1 MTEEYSHKFYK
12 VWSDTETLGKVQQHD
27 ILIMHELPYEIDQPA
42 YRPTKGKTPEE
53 EGKIF
58 VTVVNM
64 KTPSA
69 SSNSYQ
75 SRNLFGKP
83 FILALTAEE
92 ACDVNKIE
100 EKLCERLE
108 SWEGVGKKIWSTPS
122 PSEAGS
128 KSSVK
133 PSSRPVIADD
143 EEDAPLVENSKDT
156 EMEDAPTTASDLP
169 RSDTKAPN
177 RNAVSFQVAKKPFA
191 NYDSKPFLDTIAN
204 DRYTLQERLAD
215 VLAHENKPS
224 VTHTPLPGSFN
235 QDEVDDLYG
244 DTEEEPSEKTIIPET
259 PETSISPIPIL
270 RTGETILVEWNAR
283 FATECFGTDADKSRN
298 ENTERFAKQE
308 RIVEP
313 ALAVRRKL
321 GNTKADKAAIT
332 IENLLDEFVKE
343 EKLSE
348 DNMWYCSSCKK
359 HQEAPKKFDLWKM
372 PDVLVIH
379 LKRFSNERAFR
390 DKIDTFIDFPVN
402 GLDLTDRVEGKKVA
416 AKLAAEGDAAELIE
430 ETGTNDS
437 LVYDLFAVDNHFG
450 GREWFCSLLCIE
462 VAVADESTDCSWRW
476 ALHCICQ
483 KYTGWQMVQFR
494 RCKFLRPS

>member
-12 VWSDTETLGKVQQHD
+12 VWSDTETLGKIQQND
-27 ILIMHELPYEIDQPA
+27 ILILHELPYEIEQPA

-64 KTPSA
+64 KTPPPST
-69 SSNSYQ
+69 NSYQ
-75 SRNLFGKP
+75 GRNLFGKP

-108 SWEGVGKKIWSTPS
+108 SWQGVGKKIWSTS
-122 PSEAGS
+122 SDKEAGVKAS
-128 KSSVK
+128 VKSSN
-133 PSSRPVIADD
+133 RPVIADD
-143 EEDAPLVENSKDT
+143 EEEAPLEQDSKDA
-156 EMEDAPTTASDLP
+156 EMDDVTATNPESSP
-169 RSDTKAPN
+169 SGSRTPN
-177 RNAVSFQVAKKPFA
+177 RNAVSFQVAKRPFTS
-191 NYDSKPFLDTIAN
+191 YDSKPFQDSIAN
-204 DRYTLQERLAD
+204 DRYTLEERLAE
-215 VLAHENKPS
+215 VLASENKPS

-244 DTEEEPSEKTIIPET
+244 DTEEEPSEKTIVPET
-259 PETSISPIPIL
+259 PETSISPKPIL
-270 RTGETILVEWNAR
+270 RTGETILIEWNAH

-298 ENTERFAKQE
+298 DSTERFARQE

-321 GNTKADKAAIT
+321 GNTKANKAAIT

-416 AKLAAEGDAAELIE
+416 AKLAAEGHAAELIE
-430 ETGTNDS
+430 ETGTNES
-437 LVYDLFAVDNHFG
+437 LVYDLYAVDNHFG
-450 GREWFCSLLCIE
+450 GRECLLSLH
-462 VAVADESTDCSWRW
+462 SWEDV
-476 ALHCICQ
+476 
-483 KYTGWQMVQFR
+483 Y
-494 RCKFLRPS
+494 